1 MGTTKFQLISS
12 DTRNLANWDIFTK
25 SKNFFDTLPLC
36 SFSYMQFFIRKF
48 SSRFSTN
55 DQKSFSSESCVCSPI
70 ERETKT
76 GRRFKRARF
85 SWVGTVVNFQLVFMF
100 TPAYFIQTQ
109 RNSQLFITPQGN
121 CVLPFNCCFKAWTIR
136 MNSIFWKILVEN
148 FGENFWMSSRKHHE
162 NLQTI

>member
-1 MGTTKFQLISS
+1 MGTTEFQLISS

-25 SKNFFDTLPLC
+25 SKKFFDTLPLC

-85 SWVGTVVNFQLVFMF
+85 SWVGTVVNYQLVFMF
-100 TPAYFIQTQ
+100 IPANSIQTQ
-109 RNSQLFITPQGN
+109 RNLQLSTAPQGN
-121 CVLPFNCCFKAWTIR
+121 CVLLLNCCSKAWTIR
-136 MNSIFWKILVEN
+136 INSIFWKILVEN
-148 FGENFWMSSRKHHE
+148 FCEYSGISWRKLLE